1 MLLLRCLYVWLA
13 LSVADIKNVAWV
25 WPLFMFMF
33 ELFADI
39 IPFSIFSYLLWKQ
52 VRHLCQVHKRN

>member
-1 MLLLRCLYVWLA
+1 MLLLRCIYVWLA
-13 LSVADIKNVAWV
+13 LSVADINSILWV
-25 WPLFMFMF
+25 WPLFMFLF

-52 VRHLCQVHKRN
+52 IRHLC